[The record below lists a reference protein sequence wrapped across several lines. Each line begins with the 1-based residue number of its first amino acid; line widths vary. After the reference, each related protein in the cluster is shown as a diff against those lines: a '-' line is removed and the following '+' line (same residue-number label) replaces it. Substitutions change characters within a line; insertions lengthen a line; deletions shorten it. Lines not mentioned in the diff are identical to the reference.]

1 MNKSQLAES
10 IAVQSQLSKAQAEA
24 AINALI
30 ESVTQ
35 ALKNGEAVT
44 ILGFGTFEARNRAG
58 RTGRNPQTGEAIEI
72 AASIVPAFKPGK
84 ALKDAL
90 SLDAAKK

>member
-1 MNKSQLAES
+1 MNKAQLVES
-10 IAVQSQLSKAQAEA
+10 IAERSQLSKTQAESA
-24 AINALI
+24 LNALV

-44 ILGFGTFEARNRAG
+44 LVGFGTFEARNRAG
-58 RTGRNPQTGEAIEI
+58 RTGRNPKTGEDIAIP
-72 AASIVPAFKPGK
+72 ASIVPAFKPGK

-90 SLDAAKK
+90 K

>member
-10 IAVQSQLSKAQAEA
+10 IAVQSQLSKSQAES

-58 RTGRNPQTGEAIEI
+58 RTGRNPQTGETIEI

-90 SLDAAKK
+90 SLNAPTK